1 MPTKKPIIIIAVL
14 SMISLGLGYW
24 YGLPKEGSHKGGS
37 SSSGPGVVSGEFEHI
52 FDGATMKGWSSEI
65 PGVWS
70 VQSGRLVGRTT
81 GDFKGASYLAHDK
94 ELGDFELKVR
104 AKINGSG
111 NSGIF
116 FRAPAGPKIAAPKK
130 AYEVQIIGRERLN
143 QVNVRYPTGSLWGR
157 EPSHDLVGDDE
168 WCDLHIVVVKNRIR
182 VSINGQV
189 VVDFTDSNPDY
200 PRRGY
205 IKLQT
210 MRDSDVQF
218 MNFQLKQLA
227 GES

>member
-1 MPTKKPIIIIAVL
+1 MQKKPVIIIAVL

-24 YGLPKEGSHKGGS
+24 YGLPKEDSHKGGS
-37 SSSGPGVVSGEFEHI
+37 GTVSGEFEHI

-70 VQSGRLVGRTT
+70 VQSGRLVGRTI
-81 GDFKGASYLAHDK
+81 GGFRGAPYLAHDK
-94 ELGDFELKVR
+94 EFGDFELKVR
-104 AKINGSG
+104 VKINGSG
-111 NSGIF
+111 NSGIDL
-116 FRAPAGPKIAAPKK
+116 RTPAGPTIADAEK

-143 QVNVRYPTGSLWGR
+143 LVKGLYPTGSLWGR
-157 EPSHDLVGDDE
+157 EPSLDLVGDDE
-168 WCDLHIVVVKNRIR
+168 WFDLHIVVVKNRIR
-182 VSINGQV
+182 VSINGRE

-210 MRDSDVQF
+210 MQDTDVQF
-218 MNFQLKQLA
+218 MDFQLKQLA
-227 GES
+227 EGR